1 MTDEAARE
9 AIDGGRY
16 LLVRQIASGGM
27 GTIWEG
33 YDTRLDRTVAIKEVS
48 LDLIPPIHQKEFLD
62 RAVLEGRNAAA
73 LADHP
78 NIVTVHDVV
87 IERGMPWTVMQFVRG
102 RSLAELLGAALP
114 VDQVA
119 AVAGQM
125 LSALGFAHEAGI
137 IHRDVKPHNIMI
149 NEGDGRALL
158 TDFGIAKSDRDN
170 GLTRTGVVIGSA
182 PYMAPERYEGRSGDP
197 SSDLF
202 SLGVSLFEAVEG
214 YSPFAKET
222 RTGTV
227 TAILVGP
234 LPVMRRAGRLAPLIQ
249 ALTEKDPSRRPTMPE
264 ALALL
269 DGVPTAR
276 TWTAGNTMLGRT
288 LTDTRPQIAM
298 SIRNTTMPVASRQ
311 ASGPVSLTPPFA
323 KRLHT
328 VALSPDAT
336 VMASASGDLH
346 LWDLTENRHVAHLL
360 GHVNPVDPLVFSADS
375 SVLAGAGRAVWLWDL
390 TTGDRQAA
398 RKIKISHPKAI
409 ALSPDGR
416 TLAACA
422 KKAVGLWDVG
432 SGLQTVALKSV
443 SAQATTCLA
452 FSPDG
457 TTLAVGGAGTTVSL
471 WDAADGGRVDTL
483 THPGAGISS
492 LAFGPDG
499 GTLAGVGGGTASIVL
514 WDLASGHC
522 VAIPGLT
529 GGRARQ
535 PALFSPDGALL
546 AAGGSTAF
554 YLCDLATGNVTA
566 IKIGLQKVTSLAFGP
581 DNRAMASSADGELVR
596 LWYDS
601 E

>member
-9 AIDGGRY
+9 AIGGGRY
-16 LLVRQIASGGM
+16 LLVRRIASGGM

-48 LDLIPPIHQKEFLD
+48 LDLIPPIHQQEFLD

-78 NIVTVHDVV
+78 NIVTIHDVV

-158 TDFGIAKSDRDN
+158 TDFGIAKSDRDG

-182 PYMAPERYEGRSGDP
+182 PYMAPERHEGRSGDP

-234 LPVMRRAGRLAPLIQ
+234 LPVMTHAGRLGPLIQ
-249 ALTEKDPSRRPTMPE
+249 ALTEKDPSRRATLPE
-264 ALALL
+264 ALRLL
-269 DGVPTAR
+269 DGLPTAR
-276 TWTAGNTMLGRT
+276 TWTAANTIPGRT
-288 LTDTRPQIAM
+288 LTATRPQTAM
-298 SIRNTTMPVASRQ
+298 SIGNTTMPVASRQ

-328 VALSPDAT
+328 VALSPGAT
-336 VMASASGDLH
+336 KMASASRDLH

-360 GHVNPVDPLVFSADS
+360 GHVNPVDPLFSADGR
-375 SVLAGAGRAVWLWDL
+375 VLAGAGRAVWLWDL
-390 TTGDRQAA
+390 TTGDREAV
-398 RKIKISHPKAI
+398 RKIKISHPKTI
-409 ALSPDGR
+409 ALSSDGR

-422 KKAVGLWDVG
+422 KRTVGLWDVG
-432 SGLQTVALKSV
+432 TGLQTAALESV

-471 WDAADGGRVDTL
+471 WDAAAGTPVGTL
-483 THPGAGISS
+483 THPDAGISS
-492 LAFGPDG
+492 LAFSPDG
-499 GTLAGVGGGTASIVL
+499 RTLAGVGGDTASIVL

-522 VAIPGLT
+522 VAVPGLT
-529 GGRARQ
+529 GGRARH
-535 PALFSPDGALL
+535 PALFSPDGATL
-546 AAGGSTAF
+546 AAGGNTAF
-554 YLCDLATGNVTA
+554 HLCDLETGDVTA
-566 IKIGLQKVTSLAFGP
+566 VKIGLQKVTSLAFGP
-581 DNRAMASSADGELVR
+581 DNRAMASSADGELIR